1 MRTAS
6 QARAGNSR
14 RRGRAPVRGGAGF
27 TILEILIAVAIF
39 GMVVT
44 AIHASWSAIL
54 RSARVGRDAAAEL
67 QRGRIASRTLE
78 DALVASVMFTASAP
92 LYPFLADTSGDFGA
106 LSFVSRL
113 PPSFPGSGYFGDQ
126 VVRRVQFTIEAD
138 PEGGRQLV
146 LRQSPLLQTNMFNDE
161 DHTIVLARDVQAFL
175 LEFCQQ
181 RGTGYEWVNE
191 WRLTNQL
198 PKQVRFA
205 LAFGKPT
212 DASGKPRTVTTRTVS
227 LPSVAVPRD
236 SQVGAGGPRGPL
248 NPGQP
253 GQPGQ
258 PGVPGPDGINAP
270 PQPLPGV
277 GPRGGR

>member
-1 MRTAS
+1 MNPRRGSGSVTL
-6 QARAGNSR
+6 SR
-14 RRGRAPVRGGAGF
+14 RKRTRVNVRAGF

-39 GMVVT
+39 GMVIT

-54 RSARVGRDAAAEL
+54 RSARVGRDAAADL
-67 QRGRIASRTLE
+67 QRARIASRTLE
-78 DALVASVMFTASAP
+78 DALIASVMFTANAP
-92 LYPFLADTSGDFGA
+92 LYPFLADTSGDFAA

-113 PPSFPGSGYFGDQ
+113 PPSFPGGGYFGDQ

-138 PEGGRQLV
+138 PEGGRELV
-146 LRQSPLLQTNMFNDE
+146 LRQMALLQTNVHGE
-161 DHTIVLARDVQAFL
+161 KEHTIVLARDVQAFMV
-175 LEFCQQ
+175 EFCMQ
-181 RGTGYEWVNE
+181 RGTSYEWVNE
-191 WRLTNQL
+191 WRMTNQL

-212 DASGKPRTVTTRTVS
+212 DGSGKARTVATRTVS

-236 SQVGAGGPRGPL
+236 SQIGAGGPRGPL

-258 PGVPGPDGINAP
+258 PGVPGPDGINQP
-270 PQPLPGV
+270 QQPLPGV

>member
-1 MRTAS
+1 MTPRSTPGAGTPGRRKGTRVN
-6 QARAGNSR
+6 AR
-14 RRGRAPVRGGAGF
+14 AGF

-39 GMVVT
+39 GMVIT

-54 RSARVGRDAAAEL
+54 RSARVGRDAAADL
-67 QRGRIASRTLE
+67 QRARIASRTLE
-78 DALVASVMFTASAP
+78 DALIASVMFTASAP
-92 LYPFLADTSGDFGA
+92 LYPFLADTSGDFAA

-138 PEGGRQLV
+138 PEGGRELV
-146 LRQSPLLQTNMFNDE
+146 LRQMALLQTNVHGE
-161 DHTIVLARDVQAFL
+161 KEHTIVLARDVQAFMV
-175 LEFCQQ
+175 EFCMQ

-191 WRLTNQL
+191 WRMTNQL

-212 DASGKPRTVTTRTVS
+212 DGSGKPRTVATRTVS

-236 SQVGAGGPRGPL
+236 SQIGAGGPRGPL

-258 PGVPGPDGINAP
+258 PGVPGLDGINQP
-270 PQPLPGV
+270 QQPLPGV